1 MRRIISFVLAACCL
15 ALPVK
20 ADQLQLKENAPDTY
34 TVTRGDTLWDISGKF
49 LESPWRWPE
58 IWNLNHDQ
66 IKNPHWI
73 YPGDVIALDKSG
85 VNPRLRLLRDGVE
98 VTDGSA
104 GGAGG
109 TAGTEKYGPRVRAE
123 ALEAGAIPTIRAA
136 DIEPFLSKP
145 LFIQEGA
152 LVTAPAI
159 IASEDN
165 RVIVGKGNIAYIEG
179 LDSSKGRDWQ
189 IYRPGKTL
197 RDPEN
202 ERVVLG
208 YEAVYVGDAYVKRFG
223 NPATADIVRSKFEVN
238 RGDRLINTDE
248 EPFAAYVPHAPDKM
262 IKARIVSAYNSV
274 NEVAQNSI
282 ITINRGKKDG
292 MEVGHVLAAYRN
304 GLWVNSEL
312 EPRKKIKLP
321 DERVGLIFV
330 FRIFDNVSY
339 ALVLQSTRQFNLG
352 DVVQTP

>member
-1 MRRIISFVLAACCL
+1 MSRIISLVLLACMF
-15 ALPVK
+15 ALPIK
-20 ADQLQLKENAPDTY
+20 ADELQLKENAPDTY
-34 TVTRGDTLWDISGKF
+34 IVRRGDTLWDISGQF

-58 IWNLNHDQ
+58 IWNLNRDQ

-85 VNPRLRLLRDGVE
+85 INPRLRLLRDGVE
-98 VTDGSA
+98 VA
-104 GGAGG
+104 NGGAGG
-109 TAGTEKYGPRVRAE
+109 AEKYGPRVRAE
-123 ALEAGAIPTIRAA
+123 ALEAGPIPSIRAS

-152 LVTAPAI
+152 LETAPAVV
-159 IASEDN
+159 ASEDN
-165 RVIVGKGNIAYIEG
+165 RVIVGKGSIAYIEG
-179 LDSSKGRDWQ
+179 LDSSKGRDWH
-189 IYRPGKTL
+189 IYRLGRLL

-202 ERVVLG
+202 EGVVLG

-223 NPATADIVRSKFEVN
+223 NPATADIVRSKFEIY
-238 RGDRLINTDE
+238 RGDRLISAE
-248 EPFAAYVPHAPDKM
+248 QEPFTAYVPHAPDRL

-292 MEVGHVLAAYRN
+292 MEVGHVLAAYRD
-304 GLWVNSEL
+304 GLWVDSAL
-312 EPRKKIKLP
+312 ESRKKVKLP
-321 DERVGLIFV
+321 NERVGLIFL

-339 ALVLQSTRQFNLG
+339 ALVLQSTRQFNLR

>member
-1 MRRIISFVLAACCL
+1 MRRIISLVILACCF
-15 ALPVK
+15 ALPVN
-20 ADQLQLKENAPDTY
+20 ADELKLKEGAPDIY
-34 TVTRGDTLWDISGKF
+34 TVKKGDTLWDISGQF

-58 IWNLNHDQ
+58 IWNLNREQ

-85 VNPRLRLLRDGVE
+85 ASPRLRLLRGGVD
-98 VTDGSA
+98 VTDGS
-104 GGAGG
+104 G
-109 TAGTEKYGPRVRAE
+109 GTEKYGPRVRSE
-123 ALEAGAIPTIRAA
+123 ALEAGAIPSIRAQ
-136 DIEPFLSKP
+136 DIEPFLTKP
-145 LFIQEGA
+145 LFIQEDT
-152 LVTAPAI
+152 LDSAPAI
-159 IASEDN
+159 LASEDN

-189 IYRPGKTL
+189 IYRPGKKL
-197 RDPEN
+197 FDPDN

-223 NPATADIVRSKFEVN
+223 NPATADIVRSKFEIN
-238 RGDRLINTDE
+238 RGDRLINAVE
-248 EPFAAYVPHAPDKM
+248 EAYIAYVPHAPDKM
-262 IKARIVSAYNSV
+262 VKGRIVSAYNSV

-282 ITINRGKKDG
+282 ITVNRGKRDG
-292 MEVGHVLAAYRN
+292 MEIGHVLAAYRN
-304 GLWVNSEL
+304 GDWVKSEL
-312 EPRKKIKLP
+312 NPRKKVKLP

-330 FRIFDNVSY
+330 FRVFDNLSY

>member
-1 MRRIISFVLAACCL
+1 
-15 ALPVK
+15 
-20 ADQLQLKENAPDTY
+20 
-34 TVTRGDTLWDISGKF
+34 
-49 LESPWRWPE
+49 
-58 IWNLNHDQ
+58 
-66 IKNPHWI
+66 
-73 YPGDVIALDKSG
+73 VIALDKSG
-85 VNPRLRLLRDGVE
+85 ASPRLRLLRDGVE
-98 VTDGSA
+98 VSDSGA
-104 GGAGG
+104 GGAN
-109 TAGTEKYGPRVRAE
+109 GTEKYGPRVRAE
-123 ALEAGAIPTIRAA
+123 ALEAGAIPSIRAA
-136 DIEPFLSKP
+136 DIEPFLAKP

-152 LVTAPAI
+152 LEKAPAI

-179 LDSSKGRDWQ
+179 LDGSKGRDWQ
-189 IYRPGKTL
+189 IYRPGRTL

-202 ERVVLG
+202 DRVVLG

-238 RGDRLINTDE
+238 RGDRLINADE
-248 EPFAAYVPHAPDKM
+248 EPFVAYVPHAPDKM

-292 MEVGHVLAAYRN
+292 MEVGHVLAAYRK
-304 GLWVNSEL
+304 GLSVNSEVD
-312 EPRKKIKLP
+312 PRKKIKLP

-330 FRIFDNVSY
+330 FRIFENVSY

>member
-1 MRRIISFVLAACCL
+1 MRRIISLVILACCF
-15 ALPVK
+15 ALHVN
-20 ADQLQLKENAPDTY
+20 ADELKLKEGAPDIY
-34 TVTRGDTLWDISGKF
+34 TVKKGDTLWDISGQF

-58 IWNLNHDQ
+58 IWNLNKEQ

-85 VNPRLRLLRDGVE
+85 ADPRLRLLRDGKE
-98 VTDGSA
+98 VTGD

-109 TAGTEKYGPRVRAE
+109 AEKYGPRIRGE
-123 ALEAGAIPTIRAA
+123 ALEAGAIPSIRPQ

-152 LVTAPAI
+152 LETAPAI
-159 IASEDN
+159 LASEDN

-179 LDSSKGRDWQ
+179 IDSTKGRDWQ
-189 IYRPGKTL
+189 IYRPGKKL
-197 RDPEN
+197 YDPDN
-202 ERVVLG
+202 ARVLLG

-223 NPATADIVRSKFEVN
+223 NPATADIVRSKFEIN
-238 RGDRLINTDE
+238 RGDRLINAE
-248 EPFAAYVPHAPDKM
+248 EEAYISYVPHAPDKM
-262 IKARIVSAYNSV
+262 VKARIVSAYNSV

-282 ITINRGKKDG
+282 ITINRGKRDG
-292 MEVGHVLAAYRN
+292 MEIGHVLAAYRN
-304 GLWVNSEL
+304 GEWVKSEL
-312 EPRKKIKLP
+312 NPRQKLKLP

-330 FRIFDNVSY
+330 FRVFDNLSY

>member
-1 MRRIISFVLAACCL
+1 MQRIISLVLLACSL

-20 ADQLQLKENAPDTY
+20 ADELQLKENAPDTY
-34 TVTRGDTLWDISGKF
+34 TVKRGDTLWDISGQF

-58 IWNLNHDQ
+58 IWNLNREQ
-66 IKNPHWI
+66 IKDPHWI

-85 VNPRLRLLRDGVE
+85 VSPRLRLLRDGVE
-98 VTDGSA
+98 VSN

-109 TAGTEKYGPRVRAE
+109 RNGTEKYGPRIRAE
-123 ALEAGAIPTIRAA
+123 ALEAGAIPSIRAS

-152 LVTAPAI
+152 LEKAPAV

-179 LDSSKGRDWQ
+179 LDGSKGRDWQ
-189 IYRPGKTL
+189 IYRPGRML

-238 RGDRLINTDE
+238 RGDRLINADE
-248 EPFAAYVPHAPDKM
+248 EPFVAYVPHAPDKM
-262 IKARIVSAYNSV
+262 IKARIVSAYGSV

-292 MEVGHVLAAYRN
+292 MEVGHVLAAYRD
-304 GLWVNSEL
+304 GIWVNSEL

-330 FRIFDNVSY
+330 FRIFENVSY